1 MKMRKNYPLSDNI
14 QNDFTLRSN
23 KLGGE
28 LLWIARIVVSM
39 ISIGNPN
46 LSIIDRYNE
55 FARNDS
61 GRGLELETQ
70 DAWHGDK
77 RVVTKKAK
85 MSEWKQ
91 NWNEF

>member
-39 ISIGNPN
+39 ISVGNPN

-55 FARNDS
+55 FARNDF

-70 DAWHGDK
+70 DA
-77 RVVTKKAK
+77 
-85 MSEWKQ
+85 
-91 NWNEF
+91 